1 MTNETAAKK
10 IKASPVVCRV
20 ALVILE
26 MNFQDSKEPPRQ
38 QWQVDE
44 IRFCCEGVVE
54 GGRPSMD
61 EIEKGWRLARRP
73 NVSPAALAERCK
85 EGIS

>member
-10 IKASPVVCRV
+10 IKASPVVCWV
-20 ALVILE
+20 ALVILD
-26 MNFQDSKEPPRQ
+26 MNFEQLKKPPRL

-44 IRFCCEGVVE
+44 IRRCCEGVVE
-54 GGRPSMD
+54 GEPSMI
-61 EIEKGWRLARRP
+61 EIEKAYRLARRSD
-73 NVSPAALAERCK
+73 VSPAALYERGK